1 MKVDKESFI
10 KHHFWYLLG
19 ILIPLAFLAMIL
31 LWTGTAGAI
40 ANYEKKFETGKNNIE
55 NLAKGQPKNQEWV
68 NKLND
73 KKKHVLEEKDKI
85 WKEMWATQADLMTW
99 PDALAEKFKDLKF
112 GDKITQRDRN
122 TYAKDDVYTTQYRP
136 IIEVVDP
143 VRSDGTGVVQCPT
156 GLSFGDWYK
165 FLHFKQGWANSPP
178 ATEDIWLAQE
188 DLWLCRE
195 MLKIVRDANDMT
207 AVMRKVTSAA
217 ATKAADEI
225 DRQVFESP
233 TWRLEIA
240 LATKESKYFLR
251 YRLTNESRR
260 RQWLG
265 LNFEVS
271 FKGTQLKESLHVD
284 DEPLAPGKSLQGPE
298 QALGLGAQ
306 FGNPTGID
314 SVQQVLD
321 WKTAPVKR
329 IDRLELAYPS
339 ARNAETQFQ
348 ARAFPLLKDD
358 VSQGA
363 SIAGEATSE
372 GFRRKRYLQV
382 TPEVRRFA
390 VGLVCVVE
398 QDGMQDLLTA
408 FANSRL
414 HIQTMQYHWQRYY
427 GDIKPAITVVAT
439 RPATTK
445 GARAPVRGPA
455 PAPAT
460 RAADDRDMELVQL
473 AMYGVASLYERYQP
487 QAEKPQGE
495 KAEGEKP
502 AKKNK

>member
-19 ILIPLAFLAMIL
+19 ILIPLTFLAMIL

-40 ANYEKKFETGKNNIE
+40 DSYEKKFETGKKSIE
-55 NLAKGQPKNQEWV
+55 TLAKGLPKNQKWV
-68 NKLND
+68 DTLNE

-85 WKEMWATQADLMTW
+85 WKEMWGTQADIMTW
-99 PDALAEKFKDLKF
+99 PDAVADKFKDMKF
-112 GDKITQRDRN
+112 GDKISPRDRN
-122 TYAKDDVYTTQYRP
+122 TYSKDDVYTTQYRP
-136 IIEVVDP
+136 VIEVVEP
-143 VRSDGTGVVQCPT
+143 VRSDGSGVVQCPT
-156 GLSFGDWYK
+156 GLNLGDWYN
-165 FLHFKQGWANSPP
+165 FLHFKRGWANSPP

-188 DLWLCRE
+188 EMWLCRE

-207 AVMRKVTSAA
+207 ALMRKVTSAA
-217 ATKAADEI
+217 TTKAGDEI

-233 TWRLEIA
+233 TWKLEIA
-240 LATKESKYFLR
+240 LVTHDNKYFLR
-251 YRLTNESRR
+251 YRLTNQSRR

-265 LNFEVS
+265 LNFEVA
-271 FKGTQLKESLHVD
+271 FKGTQLTDTLHVD
-284 DEPLAPGKSLQGPE
+284 DEPLAPDKSLEGPE

-306 FGNPTGID
+306 FGNPTGIE
-314 SVQQVLD
+314 SVRQVLD

-329 IDRLELAYPS
+329 IDRLELVHQS
-339 ARNAETQFQ
+339 ARNAEAQFQ
-348 ARAFPLLKDD
+348 AETFPLLKAD

-363 SIAGEATSE
+363 STPGEATSE

-390 VGLVCVVE
+390 VGLLCVVE
-398 QDGMQDLLTA
+398 QDAMQDLLTA

-427 GDIKPAITVVAT
+427 NDVKPAITPVVV
-439 RPATTK
+439 RPDATK
-445 GARAPVRGPA
+445 GARVPVRGPA

-460 RAADDRDMELVQL
+460 RGADDRDMELVQL
-473 AMYGVASLYERYQP
+473 AMYGVASLYERYQT
-487 QAEKPQGE
+487 QGE
-495 KAEGEKP
+495 KPPGEKPEGEKAR
-502 AKKNK
+502 AKK